1 MRSSVILRGPAIAP
15 PLVKPHVDP
24 DTLARIQPHTL
35 EDSFV
40 YVHCYFNNVYR
51 DMLIRIWKSTYLI
64 DAASGARS
72 ALLHTE
78 NISLAPQWT
87 LIPDNQV
94 FRFLL
99 VFEGLPRACTQFD
112 LLEDIPQPGGFHV
125 TNIVRNESDVYHID
139 IV

>member
-1 MRSSVILRGPAIAP
+1 MRSSVILQGPAIAP
-15 PLVKPHVDP
+15 PLVKPHVDA
-24 DTLARIQPHTL
+24 DTLASIQPHTL

-72 ALLHTE
+72 ALLRTE